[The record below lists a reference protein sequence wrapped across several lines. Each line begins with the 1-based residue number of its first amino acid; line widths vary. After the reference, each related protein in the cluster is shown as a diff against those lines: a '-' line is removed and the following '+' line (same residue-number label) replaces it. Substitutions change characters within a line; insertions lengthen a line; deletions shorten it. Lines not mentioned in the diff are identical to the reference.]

1 MNYKDNKKRQFNSR
15 TVIYGMIVAGTK
27 NYTDKEFSENR
38 HTFEALKPLATGT
51 YHNEKYDKIMNYK
64 VVII

>member
-1 MNYKDNKKRQFNSR
+1 MYHFD
-15 TVIYGMIVAGTK
+15 MPVAGTR
-27 NYTDKEFSENR
+27 NYTDKEISENR
-38 HTFEALKPLATGT
+38 HTFEVLKPLATGT

>member
-1 MNYKDNKKRQFNSR
+1 MYHFD
-15 TVIYGMIVAGTK
+15 MPVAGTR
-27 NYTDKEFSENR
+27 NYTDKEISENR